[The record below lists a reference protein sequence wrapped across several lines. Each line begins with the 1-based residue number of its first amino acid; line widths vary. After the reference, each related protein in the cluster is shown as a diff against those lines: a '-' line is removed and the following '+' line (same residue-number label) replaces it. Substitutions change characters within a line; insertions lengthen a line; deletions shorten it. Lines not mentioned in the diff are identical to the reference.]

1 MHKTSTKQ
9 KILLIMFGLFLCFS
23 LLEIGLRTG
32 GLILSSLQKHR
43 NKISAAKNQDYRI
56 LCLGESTTAMGSN
69 NSYPYQLERFL
80 NEKNLGT
87 RFTVINEGIIAGN
100 TTMIIASLEDNLN
113 KYNPDLVITMMGIND
128 TGEII
133 DHNILDLFK
142 SFRAYKLFALI
153 FLHISENLQ
162 KPSAELPKISENI
175 SELSG
180 RDNYQQKLN
189 NASNII
195 TMQVKQEEAEN
206 LKDNEKRT
214 KNLDRNEAYLTLSH
228 HYRKT
233 GDLLKAEEILSQA
246 ISENKNNGLA
256 YSELAKCFWDKKEYD
271 KAEQTLKLAI
281 KYSIN
286 DANSYGLLALVHMAK
301 NQSNSARIYFKKTQK
316 LRSKNYFATTKL
328 NYNKLKD
335 SVTDKNIKLICMQ
348 YPMRDV
354 NNLRRLFY
362 NQNGAIFVDNEELF
376 KDAVAKDG
384 YDEYFVDIFGGDF
397 GHCTAKGNKLIA
409 ENLGEIII
417 NNLL

>member
-1 MHKTSTKQ
+1 
-9 KILLIMFGLFLCFS
+9 
-23 LLEIGLRTG
+23 
-32 GLILSSLQKHR
+32 
-43 NKISAAKNQDYRI
+43 
-56 LCLGESTTAMGSN
+56 
-69 NSYPYQLERFL
+69 
-80 NEKNLGT
+80 
-87 RFTVINEGIIAGN
+87 
-100 TTMIIASLEDNLN
+100 
-113 KYNPDLVITMMGIND
+113 
-128 TGEII
+128 
-133 DHNILDLFK
+133 
-142 SFRAYKLFALI
+142 
-153 FLHISENLQ
+153 
-162 KPSAELPKISENI
+162 
-175 SELSG
+175 
-180 RDNYQQKLN
+180 
-189 NASNII
+189 
-195 TMQVKQEEAEN
+195 MQVKQEEAEN

-214 KNLDRNEAYLTLSH
+214 KSLDRNEAYLTLSH